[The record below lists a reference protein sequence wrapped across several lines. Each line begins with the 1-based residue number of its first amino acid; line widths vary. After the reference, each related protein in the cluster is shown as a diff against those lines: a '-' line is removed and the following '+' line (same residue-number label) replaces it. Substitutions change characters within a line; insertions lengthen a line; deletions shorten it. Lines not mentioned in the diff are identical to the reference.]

1 MKAQSPIETTIDKAK
16 AMIEGGWRIVPLRP
30 KQKRPVHLVW
40 QEREFTLGDFRP
52 DSGIGIVTG
61 HGIVALDVDAY
72 CEDVSAAIAAEAIK
86 RFGDTLE
93 RVGEA
98 PKTALFY
105 RGLDIKK
112 SNIILKP
119 TGKAPNGKQE
129 QLEVLGNGQQIV
141 AFGVHPD
148 TGQLYTWKGVSPWDT
163 FLGEVD
169 DLLPE
174 IKQEGL
180 DDFVDWV
187 TTEYGEPRKLS
198 QQAMPTIP
206 APVAGG
212 WGRSALS
219 KEVAELVRTPEG
231 NRNNALNTSAF
242 RMGQIVGG
250 GHLDENKA
258 VAALKQAALQM
269 GLEACEILPTI
280 KSGLTAGKS
289 EPRHPEKRATEA
301 HLDAKTA
308 KDADRIAKRIKDGL
322 KDVLAEVGIKVDA
335 IAVDAE
341 RVGKMIGRSFW
352 SASQSKLH
360 FLNREGHLVKFT
372 QGEGWKFMLATF
384 GSPVGADEI
393 AAWLSQVIPKDR
405 QAAEKSLMAAIR
417 TPVMDH
423 ILLYRQRDMIAW
435 GVDMFAT
442 HEVFVLREHDAQ
454 IVLPHITWT
463 TGPIDMLFVDDFRTH
478 WPDVDAVLKFIIDSR
493 FAGDRK
499 KAYLWW
505 QADSDFGKGLFTG
518 LLKDLGV
525 VVETS
530 TKEIEKVM
538 EGQPVGLSADNF
550 KRAIVL
556 LVDEF
561 KSVKSELKQLQN
573 EIELSPKN
581 QLRQRAAIY
590 TKLFMSAENVASLV
604 TSHGVEDQF
613 ANRMSLIQNSGR
625 IDDRQLFSA
634 NKSSYA
640 ASLRNWIG
648 LTLNQHVEEYRKLGS
663 SEAVTVADAAVTD
676 FHANRGIGK
685 QLGRVSESLHE
696 IADAF
701 RTAMLDHNHDFCP
714 DIVKLTNGG
723 VGLLRPRKLFEDW
736 LADNYDQSE
745 RMTFV
750 KKAKNVLALASRDGE
765 VKVRLTSDRKSVKCL
780 LLKE

>member
-1 MKAQSPIETTIDKAK
+1 MKDHSSAKTAIDKAK
-16 AMIEGGWRIVPLRP
+16 AMVEGGWRIVPILPR
-30 KQKRPVHLVW
+30 QKRPAHAAW
-40 QEREFTLGDFRP
+40 QEREFTSQDFRP

-61 HGIVALDVDAY
+61 HGIVVLDLDAY
-72 CEDVSAAIAAEAIK
+72 CEDVSAAIVTEAM
-86 RFGDTLE
+86 RRLGDTLE
-93 RVGEA
+93 RVGQA

-112 SNIILKP
+112 RNVTLKS

-129 QLEVLGNGQQIV
+129 KLEVLGNGQQIV
-141 AFGVHPD
+141 AFGIHPD
-148 TGQLYTWKGVSPWDT
+148 TGQPYTWKGVRPWDT
-163 FLGEVD
+163 FLGCVD

-174 IKQEGL
+174 ITQQGL
-180 DDFVDWV
+180 DDFLDWV
-187 TTEYGEPRKLS
+187 AAEYGEPRELS
-198 QQAMPTIP
+198 QRA
-206 APVAGG
+206 APMMVASAKRG
-212 WGRSALS
+212 WGETALLS
-219 KEVAELVRTPEG
+219 EIAELARTPEG
-231 NRNNALNTSAF
+231 DRNNALNTSAF

-250 GHLDENKA
+250 GHLDENEA

-269 GLEACEILPTI
+269 GLEASEIHPTI
-280 KSGLTAGKS
+280 KSGLTAGKG
-289 EPRHPEKRATEA
+289 EPRHPEKRAVEA
-301 HLDAKTA
+301 HLGAKTT

-322 KDVLAEVGIKVDA
+322 KDVLAEVGVEVDA

-341 RVGKMIGRSFW
+341 RIGEMISRSFW

-360 FLNREGHLVKFT
+360 FLNRKGHLVKFI
-372 QGEGWKFMLATF
+372 QSEGWKFLLATF
-384 GSPVGADEI
+384 GSPIDPDNVSE
-393 AAWLSQVIPKDR
+393 WVSQVVPKD
-405 QAAEKSLMAAIR
+405 QKAVEKGLRAAIR

-435 GVDMFAT
+435 AVDMFAT
-442 HEVFVLREHDAQ
+442 NEVFVLREHDAQ
-454 IVLPHITWT
+454 IVLPHIPWT
-463 TGPIDMLFVDDFRTH
+463 PGQIEMRFIDDFRAH
-478 WPDVDAVLKFIIDSR
+478 WPDVDQVLKFIIDAR

-590 TKLFMSAENVASLV
+590 TKLFMSAEHVASLV

-613 ANRMSLIQNSGR
+613 ANRMSFIQNSGR
-625 IDDRQLFSA
+625 IDDRPLFAA
-634 NKSSYA
+634 NKSAYA
-640 ASLRNWIG
+640 VSLRNWIA

-663 SEAVTVADAAVTD
+663 AQAVTVADEAVTA
-676 FHANRGIGK
+676 FHASRGIGER
-685 QLGRVSESLHE
+685 LGRVSKNLRE
-696 IADAF
+696 IAEAF
-701 RTAMLDHNHDFCP
+701 REAMLETEHDFGTGV
-714 DIVKLTNGG
+714 IKLANGG
-723 VGLLRPRKLFEDW
+723 LGLRRSRKLFEEW
-736 LADNYDQSE
+736 LANNYDQSE

-750 KKAKNVLALASRDGE
+750 KKAKDVLALTSRDGE
-765 VKVRLTSDRKSVKCL
+765 VKVRCTSDRKSVKCL